1 MKELN
6 GTILNTF
13 VNIRQKWC
21 KKIMSFL
28 TYFNPL
34 VTVTKTIVLIENN
47 LAVLITAGAT
57 HTTMHSAFVH
67 LC

>member
-6 GTILNTF
+6 ETILNTF

-21 KKIMSFL
+21 RKIMSFL
-28 TYFNPL
+28 TCFNPL
-34 VTVTKTIVLIENN
+34 VTVTKTIVLVENN
-47 LAVLITAGAT
+47 LALIITAGAT
-57 HTTMHSAFVH
+57 HTAMHSAFVH